1 MILADKIVL
10 QRKKNGWSQEELSE
24 KLGVTRQS
32 VSKWEGAQAIPDLQ
46 RLLQM
51 SQIFGV
57 STDYLLKDE
66 LEEDE
71 NTYEEVTDDTDMPLR
86 RVSMEEANRFLE
98 VKRRTAPRI
107 ALATFMCMLSPISLF
122 LLAAASETEKLKLSE
137 NAACGIGMIVLLLF
151 VAAAVAIF
159 ISCGM
164 KTKEYEYLE
173 TELIETEYGVSSAVM
188 ERKKQYGERYT
199 RYNICGTTLCILG
212 VLPLFIGMAITE
224 NEMILVCMLCLLLV
238 VEGIGVMFF
247 INAGIIQASFQKLL
261 QEEDYSVERKRS
273 SKWNQAVGT
282 VYWLVITAAFL
293 GYSFITNDWGR
304 SWIIW
309 PVAGVLF
316 PAVLAIR
323 NMMRD

>member
-247 INAGIIQASFQKLL
+247 INACIIQASFQKLL

-273 SKWNQAVGT
+273 SKWNLAVGT
-282 VYWLVITAAFL
+282 VYWLVVTAAFL

>member
-32 VSKWEGAQAIPDLQ
+32 VSKWEGAQAVPDLQ
-46 RLLQM
+46 RILQM

-66 LEEDE
+66 LEENE
-71 NTYEEVTDDTDMPLR
+71 NTYEEVTNDADVPVH

-107 ALATFMCMLSPISLF
+107 ALAAFMCILSPIGLF
-122 LLAAASETEKLKLSE
+122 MLSAASEAKMLKLSE
-137 NAACGIGMIVLLLF
+137 AAAAGIGMIILLLL

-164 KTKEYEYLE
+164 KTKEYAYLE
-173 TELIETEYGVSSAVM
+173 EELIETEYGVFSLVR
-188 ERKKQYGERYT
+188 ERKKEYEGRYA
-199 RYNICGTTLCILG
+199 RYNICGTVLCILG
-212 VLPLFIGMAITE
+212 VLPLFISIAVTE
-224 NEMILVCMLCLLLV
+224 DEIVLVGALCLLLV
-238 VEGIGVMFF
+238 IVGIGVMFF
-247 INAGIIQASFQKLL
+247 INAGITQESFQKLL
-261 QEEDYSVERKRS
+261 QEEDYSIEKKRNRK
-273 SKWNQAVGT
+273 KNQAVGT
-282 VYWLVITAAFL
+282 VYWLVVTAAFL
-293 GYSFITNDWGR
+293 GYSFITNDWER

-309 PVAGVLF
+309 AVAGVLF
-316 PAVLAIR
+316 PAMLAVR

>member
-247 INAGIIQASFQKLL
+247 INAGIIQASF
-261 QEEDYSVERKRS
+261 
-273 SKWNQAVGT
+273 
-282 VYWLVITAAFL
+282 
-293 GYSFITNDWGR
+293 
-304 SWIIW
+304 
-309 PVAGVLF
+309 
-316 PAVLAIR
+316 
-323 NMMRD
+323 